1 MNMSI
6 VSHKSGMVGVEPS
19 KRLTSGQISNLDAL
33 FKSKLYDV
41 INKFQAEVGDYI
53 AGATL
58 N

>member
-6 VSHKSGMVGVEPS
+6 VSHKSGMIGVEQS
-19 KRLTSGQISNLDAL
+19 KRLTSGQISNLDVL
-33 FKSKLYDV
+33 FKAKLYDV

-53 AGATL
+53 TGATL